1 MLPVACQDSRAQVR
15 HLPEPLGPAWM
26 LPGWKE
32 EKRGGGRG
40 GKEPAQPVAALP
52 RLRMLFISNLLFLL
66 VSRQSDRV
74 WEINFRGGKL
84 LIIYLQPG
92 RA

>member
-32 EKRGGGRG
+32 EKREG
-40 GKEPAQPVAALP
+40 GKERASTTRGCPASIEDVIHLESAVPACQQA
-52 RLRMLFISNLLFLL
+52 
-66 VSRQSDRV
+66 
-74 WEINFRGGKL
+74 E
-84 LIIYLQPG
+84 
-92 RA
+92 